1 MVELWRW
8 VMVPSERNDAT
19 AADHTGGSSRRTAGR
34 SRLAG
39 RGFR

>member
-19 AADHTGGSSRRTAGR
+19 AADHAGSSRGTAGR
-34 SRLAG
+34 SRLAE
-39 RGFR
+39 RGCR

>member
-19 AADHTGGSSRRTAGR
+19 AADHTGSSRRTAGR

>member
-8 VMVPSERNDAT
+8 VMVTSKRLDAT
-19 AADHTGGSSRRTAGR
+19 AADHTDSSRGTTWR
-34 SRLAG
+34 SRAAQ